1 MAISG
6 TYAAGDAIS
15 FKDCLVEVDL
25 TDSGSWANIASW
37 ATEVQVSGED
47 VPTTETYPFSGS
59 AIVFA
64 GSKSPVELR
73 VTIVYTEGSTD
84 PFDNIRDRF
93 EANDGPAMEVR
104 FAPAGSATG
113 NKRFTTAGG
122 KLTACPPPQG
132 SGDASSATV
141 CTFVIRADSLSSDAI
156 GG

>member
-25 TDSGSWANIASW
+25 TDNGTWARIDSC
-37 ATEVQVSGED
+37 ATEIQVSGED
-47 VPTTETYPFSGS
+47 VPTTETYPFAGS

-64 GSKSPVELR
+64 GSKSPVEVR
-73 VTIVYTEGSTD
+73 CTIVYTEGSTD

-93 EANDGPAMEVR
+93 EANDAPAMEIR
-104 FAPAGSATG
+104 FAPAGSAAG
-113 NKRFTTAGG
+113 NKRFSTAGG
-122 KLTACPPPQG
+122 KLIAAPPPTG